1 MEIVYKNKKLQKL
14 ADNHKKLY
22 QKFGKNCGELI
33 ILSLTYLNASTCLAD
48 IPTAIKP
55 HPLKGKH
62 NGKFAVDTKHP
73 YRLIFEP
80 KGKYNINDYST
91 IKSIVIIDL
100 NCDYH

>member
-14 ADNHKKLY
+14 ADNHKMLY

-33 ILSLTYLNASTCLAD
+33 ILSLMHLSASSCLLN
-48 IPTAIKP
+48 IPSAIRP

-80 KGKYNINDYST
+80 IGEYNINDYST
-91 IKSIVIIDL
+91 IKPIMIIDL
-100 NCDYH
+100 NYDYH